1 MTKATG
7 ILRRSPARRTALERT
22 RWQEKPIALMGALGL
37 LGSLS
42 YGCGPRGAGG
52 PVSAVSPARSA
63 AQTSTS
69 PGVIPFAF
77 EPNRGQ
83 TDPRVRFLA
92 RGGGFTL
99 FLTDTEAVVE
109 LGPRSWEGQKPTVL
123 RIEFLRAGSKP
134 HVLGRDEQPGKVHV
148 YLGRDPAQ
156 WTTNVPRYG
165 KVVYEDL
172 YPGIDVV
179 FHASRS
185 RPGLFEYD
193 FIVSPGAD
201 PEQISLG
208 FVVEPEAD
216 ESSARVRIDEAGNL
230 VLPSPAGPII
240 QPPPVVYQQKGSER
254 EQRRG
259 GFVLRGPNTAGF
271 HIDDHDGGIALVID
285 PVVVY
290 STYLGGSLSDSG
302 RAIAVDSEGSAY
314 ITGFTGSP
322 DFPTRQPAMGY
333 SSNMDAFVAKLSPEG
348 NSLVWA
354 TYLGGE
360 GDNDLGLA
368 IAVDERA
375 NTYVAGLTNS
385 GDFPVTED
393 AFQPLSNGG
402 EVDCF
407 VAGFNPDGTLSHATY
422 LGGSG
427 LELAAD
433 LTLDADGSS
442 VVIGRTNSLDFPLAN
457 ALQPSY
463 GGGDSDAFLTK
474 LNPSV
479 SELLYSTYFGGSDAD
494 GGSAAR
500 IVPNGELVFA
510 GSTVSEDFPTVR
522 AFQPARAGGSDIFL
536 TQLSAAGDELVFST
550 YFGGTGGDG
559 VSPSALAV
567 DANRHIYVAGA
578 TSSEDFP
585 THNAFQPS
593 FGGRPSD
600 AFITKFTPD
609 AQALVYST
617 YLGGAGG
624 IFTEAASGIA
634 VDGEGNAVVTGD
646 ITSPD
651 FPLVN
656 PLQQPRGGVTE
667 VFVAR
672 FDPTGDL
679 LFSTYFGG
687 FLGEGARGVAVD
699 ALGNAYVTG
708 EVRSPDFPLRNPIPG
723 QPWDESAFVSKFSF
737 DTEEEPCAF
746 VTLFDSGT
754 LFVIDVPV
762 HQVTGSRRL
771 APRFNALADIAFT
784 PDGSRAYVA
793 NTGPFAI
800 TLDEPGGGAGMDR
813 IFGEVIVV
821 DTATRDVVERI
832 PLPEPLSIAISPDGG
847 TAYVVGTEALF
858 VMDTA
863 TNEVIDEAALHSA
876 THLAL
881 TPDGSRIYVAE
892 PLLDLVSIFDAGS
905 LEAETAIV
913 APAGSRPSRIA
924 FTPDG
929 ASAFV
934 SLRNF
939 QSVAVIDTEANEVV
953 DLIPVGLHPN
963 NLSMCPDGSLL
974 YVVHEGFSF
983 GGQVPTEPI
992 DGPFGLVT
1000 VIDVQGRSVVERI
1013 SLEKVAMD
1021 VAITPDSAFAYVTD
1035 AGGRVILIETAT
1047 QRIVDIFN
1055 LSEERI
1061 PIGGPIEIGNLPGG
1075 CELRPTCPGDCN
1087 RDGVVS
1093 IDELIRSV
1101 NVALGKNPVDT
1112 CAAADADANGSV
1124 TVEEL
1129 VAIVDRSL
1137 NGCG

>member
-1 MTKATG
+1 M
-7 ILRRSPARRTALERT
+7 
-22 RWQEKPIALMGALGL
+22 

-42 YGCGPRGAGG
+42 YGCGPRVTQG
-52 PVSAVSPARSA
+52 PPTAVSPARSTA
-63 AQTSTS
+63 AASTS
-69 PGVIPFAF
+69 LGTIPLAF
-77 EPNRGQ
+77 EPNLGQ

-92 RGGGFTL
+92 RGRGFTL

-109 LGPRSWEGQKPTVL
+109 LSPRSPEGQRPTVL
-123 RIEFLRAGSKP
+123 RIELLGAGSKA

-148 YLGRDPAQ
+148 YRGRDPAQ

-165 KVVYEDL
+165 EVVYEDL
-172 YPGIDVV
+172 YPGIDLV

-193 FIVSPGAD
+193 FIVSPGANPD
-201 PEQISLG
+201 QISLG

-216 ESSARVRIDEAGNL
+216 EASARLRIDEAGNL

-240 QPPPVVYQQKGSER
+240 QPPPVVYQQTGSER
-254 EQRRG
+254 DPRG
-259 GFVLRGPNTAGF
+259 GRFVLRGPNAAGF
-271 HIDDHDGGIALVID
+271 HVDDHDDRVGLVID

-302 RAIAVDSEGSAY
+302 RAIAVDAEGSAY

-322 DFPTRQPAMGY
+322 DFPTRQPARGY
-333 SSNMDAFVAKLSPEG
+333 SSNLDAFVAKLSPEG

-360 GDNDLGLA
+360 GNNDLGLA
-368 IAVDERA
+368 IAVDEQTNA
-375 NTYVAGLTNS
+375 YVGGLTNS
-385 GDFPVTED
+385 ADFPVTED
-393 AFQPLSNGG
+393 AFQALLKGDS
-402 EVDCF
+402 DSF
-407 VAGFNPDGTLSHATY
+407 VARFDADGTLLHSTY

-427 LELAAD
+427 LEDISD
-433 LTLDADGSS
+433 LTLDGDRS
-442 VVIGRTNSLDFPLAN
+442 VGVVGLTTSLDFPLAS
-457 ALQPSY
+457 AFQPFY
-463 GGGDSDAFLTK
+463 GGGDSDAFVAK
-474 LNPSV
+474 LNTSV
-479 SELLYSTYFGGSDAD
+479 SELLYSTYFGGGDAD

-500 IVPNGELVFA
+500 FIPNGDLIFA

-522 AFQPARAGGSDIFL
+522 AFQPVGAGGSDIFL

-550 YFGGTGGDG
+550 YFGGTGGEG

-567 DANRHIYVAGA
+567 DESGHIYVAGL
-578 TSSEDFP
+578 TYSEDFP
-585 THNAFQPS
+585 TRDAFQPT

-624 IFTEAASGIA
+624 IFAEAASGIA

-651 FPLVN
+651 FPVVA

-687 FLGEGARGVAVD
+687 FLDESAGGVAVD
-699 ALGNAYVTG
+699 AHGNAYVTG
-708 EVRSPDFPLRNPIPG
+708 EVRSPDFPLVNPIPG
-723 QPWDESAFVSKFSF
+723 QPWNQSAFVSKFSF

-746 VTLFDSGT
+746 VTHFDSGT

-762 HQVTGSRRL
+762 HQVTGSHRL

-784 PDGSRAYVA
+784 PDGSRAYVV

-800 TLDEPGGGAGMDR
+800 TLGESGAGAGIDR
-813 IFGEVIVV
+813 VFGEVIVV
-821 DTATRDVVERI
+821 DTATRDVIKRI

-847 TAYVVGTEALF
+847 KAYVAGSEALF
-858 VMDTA
+858 VVDTA
-863 TNEVIDEAALHSA
+863 TNEVIDETALHSA

-881 TPDGSRIYVAE
+881 APDGARIYVAE
-892 PLLDLVSIFDAGS
+892 PLLDLVSVFDAGS
-905 LEAETAIV
+905 LQAEAAIV

-934 SLRNF
+934 TLRNF
-939 QSVAVIDTEANEVV
+939 QSVAVIDTAANEVV
-953 DLIPVGLHPN
+953 DLIPVALHPN
-963 NLSMCPDGSLL
+963 NLSICPDGSLL
-974 YVVHEGFSF
+974 YVVHEGLSF
-983 GGQVPTEPI
+983 GGQGPTGPI

-1000 VIDVQGRSVVERI
+1000 VIDVHSRRIVERI
-1013 SLEKVAMD
+1013 SLEKVAVD
-1021 VAITPDSAFAYVTD
+1021 VATTPDSAFAYVTD
-1035 AGGRVILIETAT
+1035 AAGRVILIETAT

-1055 LSEERI
+1055 LSDERV
-1061 PIGGPIEIGNLPGG
+1061 PRGGPIEIANLPGG
-1075 CELRPTCPGDCN
+1075 CELRPTCAGDCN
-1087 RDGVVS
+1087 RDGVTS

-1101 NVALGKNPVDT
+1101 NVALGKLSVDT
-1112 CAAADADANGSV
+1112 CAAADADGNGSV

-1137 NGCG
+1137 NGCR